1 MFYLNLRV
9 VTKQKLIVD
18 TERKTT
24 TKENYQITEED
35 IKRGSKE
42 QKIYKTENYEQ
53 NGNSKSLPMNN
64 FFNCKWTEFS
74 SQKIQWVNKLKKKI
88 Q

>member
-35 IKRGSKE
+35 SKRRGTKE
-42 QKIYKTENYEQ
+42 LQ
-53 NGNSKSLPMNN
+53 NNHKQLTR
-64 FFNCKWTEFS
+64 W
-74 SQKIQWVNKLKKKI
+74 Q
-88 Q
+88 

>member
-1 MFYLNLRV
+1 MGEHSHGDSVRISWSTSFLVLYYKMFYLNLRV

-35 IKRGSKE
+35 SKRREE
-42 QKIYKTENYEQ
+42 QKNYKTII
-53 NGNSKSLPMNN
+53 NN
-64 FFNCKWTEFS
+64 
-74 SQKIQWVNKLKKKI
+74 
-88 Q
+88 